1 MFEALTEIGSLHG
14 RVHNVERK
22 VETLESSYMDQNER
36 LKLVEYKSIDMEARS
51 RRNNLIFRGHPENVE
66 NDDCVAIVRR
76 FLPKWLGL
84 NQDMCIQRAHRIGNV
99 NRTHR
104 SRGGKISTQPR
115 LIIVNIRDYEDVEL
129 ILENAKMFKD
139 ISFGINR
146 DYPKGMI
153 SARSKLYPAFRK
165 AREENPRGNVYIGY
179 PAKLIVHKKWW

>member
-1 MFEALTEIGSLHG
+1 
-14 RVHNVERK
+14 
-22 VETLESSYMDQNER
+22 
-36 LKLVEYKSIDMEARS
+36 
-51 RRNNLIFRGHPENVE
+51 
-66 NDDCVAIVRR
+66 
-76 FLPKWLGL
+76 
-84 NQDMCIQRAHRIGNV
+84 MCIQRAHRIGNV

-139 ISFGINR
+139 ISFGINW

-153 SARSKLYPAFRK
+153 SARSKLYPAFKK

-179 PAKLIVHKKWW
+179 PAKLIVHKKW